1 MKTIDKLDVRL
12 RLFCGVVNA
21 ARRFACKFAAMAA
34 VSMLALIA
42 GCAMHETYG
51 DHTLAGSELAVVEGY
66 WRYLLL
72 YDEELHIVSVDG
84 TREGGRSG
92 WPYAYSVSLPS
103 GKHWLQIA
111 ILRNS
116 REIVMC
122 AFEWTF
128 EAQHRYKLRRLHHD
142 QSLLAHPSSPVFAA
156 SISITDAAHAQSTQ
170 HLRAPAVC
178 GTEHMCRQ
186 SSECPANYSCQS
198 NAGLDF
204 GTCKS
209 PGR

>member
-1 MKTIDKLDVRL
+1 
-12 RLFCGVVNA
+12 
-21 ARRFACKFAAMAA
+21 
-34 VSMLALIA
+34 MLALIA
-42 GCAMHETYG
+42 GCALHETYG
-51 DHTLAGSELAVVEGY
+51 DHTLAESEFAVVEGY

-103 GKHWLQIA
+103 GK
-111 ILRNS
+111 
-116 REIVMC
+116 
-122 AFEWTF
+122 
-128 EAQHRYKLRRLHHD
+128 
-142 QSLLAHPSSPVFAA
+142 LAHPSSPVFAA
-156 SISITDAAHAQSTQ
+156 SISIADAAHARSTQ

-178 GTEHMCRQ
+178 GTGHMCRQ
-186 SSECPANYSCQS
+186 NSECPANYSCQS
-198 NAGLDF
+198 DTGFDF